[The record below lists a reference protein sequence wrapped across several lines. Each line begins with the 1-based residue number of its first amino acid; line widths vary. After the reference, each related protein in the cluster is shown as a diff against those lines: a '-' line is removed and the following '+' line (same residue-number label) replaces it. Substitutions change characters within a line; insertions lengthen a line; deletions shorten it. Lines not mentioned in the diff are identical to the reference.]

1 MTTFTT
7 ISGNTFTTNEQ
18 GNYFYMIDTNG
29 KKIRIKKSEFEA
41 AQRENEIER
50 EMSKP
55 EDVDPNDPENAYPT
69 EEQTAEAEQAELDKD
84 PCIVDPMA
92 DLQKPAVID
101 ENGCVDCRECN
112 IKECVHRNCMRRNP
126 KSIGGLAECPRLKVK
141 AEEEEAKDPEIEQ
154 IEEEIPGIEDAEAEL
169 ERNIRKEKKAKKAAK
184 PRRSKD
190 VGFEYKENGETLVTL
205 TAKQADFI
213 LHIADTDFWTGD
225 YGNGI
230 FVDVLCDQIGGQFE
244 GKPMTVGAMIST
256 LCEKGLGERCRD
268 TSRQGKPIVFGF
280 TALGVKVAMAV
291 GLK

>member
-7 ISGNTFTTNEQ
+7 LIGNTFTTNEQ

-41 AQRENEIER
+41 AQHEYEIER

-141 AEEEEAKDPEIEQ
+141 AEEEEAKDPELDQ
-154 IEEEIPGIEDAEAEL
+154 IKEEIPGIEDAEAEL
-169 ERNIRKEKKAKKAAK
+169 ERNIRNEKKTRK

-190 VGFEYKENGETLVTL
+190 VAYEDHGITL
-205 TAKQADFI
+205 TAKQVDFI
-213 LHIADTDFWTGD
+213 NHLPDTQFWEM
-225 YGNGI
+225 GI
-230 FVDVLCDQIGGQFE
+230 HSVVWVDVLCDDIGGQFTD
-244 GKPMTVGAMIST
+244 KPMTVGAMIST
-256 LCEKGLGERCRD
+256 LCEKKLGFRTRD
-268 TSRQGKPIVFGF
+268 TSRKGKPIAFSL
-280 TALGVKVAMAV
+280 TDLGKEVAKEL
-291 GLK
+291 GLN

>member
-7 ISGNTFTTNEQ
+7 LSGNTFTTNEQ

-29 KKIRIKKSEFEA
+29 KKIRIKKSEFES

-50 EMSKP
+50 QTNS
-55 EDVDPNDPENAYPT
+55 EN
-69 EEQTAEAEQAELDKD
+69 EQAKLDEN
-84 PCIVDPMA
+84 PCFVDPMA
-92 DLQKPAVID
+92 DLSKPAVLN
-101 ENGCVDCRECN
+101 EYGCVDCSECHV
-112 IKECVHRNCMRRNP
+112 KPCVHRDCMRRNP
-126 KSIGGLAECPRLKVK
+126 RSEGGLAECPRLKIK

-169 ERNIRKEKKAKKAAK
+169 ERNIRKEKKAAK

-190 VGFEYKENGETLVTL
+190 VGFEYSENGETVVTL

-225 YGNGI
+225 YSDGI

-256 LCEKGLGERCRD
+256 LCEKGLGGRCRD

-280 TALGVKVAMAV
+280 TTLGVKVAMAV

>member
-7 ISGNTFTTNEQ
+7 INGNTFTTNEQ

-50 EMSKP
+50 
-55 EDVDPNDPENAYPT
+55 
-69 EEQTAEAEQAELDKD
+69 QIEANKAQAELDKT
-84 PCIVDPMA
+84 PCFVDPMA
-92 DLQKPAVID
+92 DLQKPAVLN
-101 ENGCVDCRECN
+101 EYGCVDCSECRV
-112 IKECVHRNCMRRNP
+112 KPCVHRDCMRRNP
-126 KSIGGLAECPRLKVK
+126 RSEGGLAECPRLKVK

-169 ERNIRKEKKAKKAAK
+169 ERNIRKEKKAKKEKKAAK

-190 VGFEYKENGETLVTL
+190 VGFEYKENGETIVTL
-205 TAKQADFI
+205 TAKQVDFI
-213 LHIADTDFWTGD
+213 LHIADTDFWTGFD
-225 YGNGI
+225 NGI

-256 LCEKGLGERCRD
+256 LCEKKLGFRTRD
-268 TSRQGKPIVFGF
+268 TSRVGKPIAFSL
-280 TALGVKVAMAV
+280 TDLGKEVAKEL
-291 GLK
+291 GLN